1 MGLSFEAMFTERKT
15 RVAYVIVHSSRPP
28 AARWPCCGDYPSL
41 MWHRGTVPVCVRSKD
56 SRTEWVSPLAAVRM
70 RESLAVYVVPS
81 AFLTCCPA
89 HVQVS
94 TGTAGPAAGAE
105 RGSEHQE
112 GEGGGRRTH
121 LPRGGDISR
130 DSRYATCMHAFSDVR
145 LQHRRPMPCGS
156 YARCPLAL
164 LNTMPLRATPEL
176 WVMQTQNSVAGDI
189 RLALEA
195 VIRAVDSAAG
205 ECESASSASA
215 STDVDLYRYMQERLT
230 RQMLVRNEVVV
241 VLCICFVA

>member
-1 MGLSFEAMFTERKT
+1 
-15 RVAYVIVHSSRPP
+15 
-28 AARWPCCGDYPSL
+28 
-41 MWHRGTVPVCVRSKD
+41 
-56 SRTEWVSPLAAVRM
+56 
-70 RESLAVYVVPS
+70 
-81 AFLTCCPA
+81 
-89 HVQVS
+89 
-94 TGTAGPAAGAE
+94 
-105 RGSEHQE
+105 
-112 GEGGGRRTH
+112 
-121 LPRGGDISR
+121 
-130 DSRYATCMHAFSDVR
+130 
-145 LQHRRPMPCGS
+145 
-156 YARCPLAL
+156 
-164 LNTMPLRATPEL
+164 MPLRATPEL